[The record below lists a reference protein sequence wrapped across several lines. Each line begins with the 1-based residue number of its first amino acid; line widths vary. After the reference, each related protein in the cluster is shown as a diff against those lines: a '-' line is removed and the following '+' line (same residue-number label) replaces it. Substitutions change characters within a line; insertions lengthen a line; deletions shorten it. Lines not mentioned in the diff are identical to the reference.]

1 MKLSSSCS
9 DHSKSATC
17 IFSLGTFL
25 LRRCHPLMSTVE
37 WRFVSIYHVYVL
49 NDFIFFRFPAGYGNF
64 TFKIDFYKSSSF
76 ATPYTE
82 QDYPLSVAVNQY
94 LYVRYSVES
103 SADLVIMAVTCR
115 ATKTGSL
122 YSWPQYSIILNGY
135 VWYSNILVWMVF
147 LKKYAGFSQFNQRF
161 TISYHLG
168 FFLYIW
174 YLYALKFCSS
184 LCCECLILDAKYG
197 GGRRY

>member
-1 MKLSSSCS
+1 
-9 DHSKSATC
+9 
-17 IFSLGTFL
+17 
-25 LRRCHPLMSTVE
+25 MSTAE

-94 LYVRYSVES
+94 LYVKYSVES

-122 YSWPQYSIILNGY
+122 YSWPQYSIILNGF
-135 VWYSNILVWMVF
+135 VWHSNILVWMVC
-147 LKKYAGFSQFNQRF
+147 LEKYASFSQFNQRF
-161 TISYHLG
+161 TISYHLD
-168 FFLYIW
+168 FFLYMTSICFKSFVVPC
-174 YLYALKFCSS
+174 A
-184 LCCECLILDAKYG
+184 ANA
-197 GGRRY
+197 

>member
-1 MKLSSSCS
+1 
-9 DHSKSATC
+9 
-17 IFSLGTFL
+17 
-25 LRRCHPLMSTVE
+25 MSTAE

-94 LYVRYSVES
+94 LYVKYSVES

-135 VWYSNILVWMVF
+135 VCYSNRSVWMIF
-147 LKKYAGFSQFNQRF
+147 LEKYASFSQVINESFF
-161 TISYHLG
+161 SYHLH
-168 FFLYIW
+168 FFL
-174 YLYALKFCSS
+174 
-184 LCCECLILDAKYG
+184 
-197 GGRRY
+197 

>member
-1 MKLSSSCS
+1 MCWMTL
-9 DHSKSATC
+9 
-17 IFSLGTFL
+17 
-25 LRRCHPLMSTVE
+25 
-37 WRFVSIYHVYVL
+37 
-49 NDFIFFRFPAGYGNF
+49 IFFRFPAGYGNF

-82 QDYPLSVAVNQY
+82 QDYPLSVPINQY

-135 VWYSNILVWMVF
+135 VWYSNILVWMV
-147 LKKYAGFSQFNQRF
+147 
-161 TISYHLG
+161 
-168 FFLYIW
+168 
-174 YLYALKFCSS
+174 S
-184 LCCECLILDAKYG
+184 LAKNTQVSVNLINDSLFHMT
-197 GGRRY
+197 

>member
-1 MKLSSSCS
+1 
-9 DHSKSATC
+9 
-17 IFSLGTFL
+17 
-25 LRRCHPLMSTVE
+25 MSTGE

-76 ATPYTE
+76 VTPYTE

-94 LYVRYSVES
+94 LYVKYSVES

-135 VWYSNILVWMVF
+135 VWYSNI
-147 LKKYAGFSQFNQRF
+147 
-161 TISYHLG
+161 
-168 FFLYIW
+168 
-174 YLYALKFCSS
+174 
-184 LCCECLILDAKYG
+184 
-197 GGRRY
+197 